1 MLLKRLFTGGTFML
15 GLRKMGLAD
24 DVRFADGAAD
34 SVKVSLLVSA
44 WPCCKGSGGRVSFFV
59 PMRGEGMSD
68 KEGIAG
74 KVVEFKYSFPKGV
87 SRACAYFKP

>member
-1 MLLKRLFTGGTFML
+1 MLLKRLFIGGALVL
-15 GLRKMGLAD
+15 GLRKMGLAA
-24 DVRFADGAAD
+24 DVRLADGAAD
-34 SVKVSLLVSA
+34 SVKLGLLVSA
-44 WPCCKGSGGRVSFFV
+44 WPCCKGSGGRASFLV

-68 KEGIAG
+68 KEGITG